1 LDVIIVSLFL
11 TAQTLIALPD
21 TVRAELDKGCAGW
34 RLAPVLPEIAEEV
47 KTRTPSW
54 PANMIP
60 GDFNADKKT
69 DVAVLVECKGT
80 VELVAFLSG
89 ASGFT
94 KQLLEP
100 ATLFDA
106 RQFLHLVRGEY
117 ERDAIGVEYEAIGGH
132 AWVFRDGRWQ
142 SLVR

>member
-1 LDVIIVSLFL
+1 MIIVSLFL

-34 RLAPVLPEIAEEV
+34 QLAPVLPEIAEEI

-94 KQLLEP
+94 KQVLEP